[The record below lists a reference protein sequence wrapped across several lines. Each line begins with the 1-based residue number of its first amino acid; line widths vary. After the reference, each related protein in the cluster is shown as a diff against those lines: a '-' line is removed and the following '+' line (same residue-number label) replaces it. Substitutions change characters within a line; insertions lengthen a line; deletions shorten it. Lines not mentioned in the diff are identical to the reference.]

1 MQFLASV
8 LPPDTDPAFFE
19 HLRALDCSGVT
30 VRALPEGSLAFP
42 GVSAGR
48 AGRPRGGGGRRECWP
63 RS

>member
-30 VRALPEGSLAFP
+30 VRALPEGSLVFP
-42 GVSAGR
+42 GVSAG
-48 AGRPRGGGGRRECWP
+48 
-63 RS
+63 